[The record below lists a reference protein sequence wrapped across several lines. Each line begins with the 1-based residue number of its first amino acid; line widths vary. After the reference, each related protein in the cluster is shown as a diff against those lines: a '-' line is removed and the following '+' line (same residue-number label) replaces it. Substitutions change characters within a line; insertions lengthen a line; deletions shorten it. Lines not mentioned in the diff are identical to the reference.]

1 MSGQGKKM
9 VLSRTQIEK
18 RVRELAQEISD
29 RYQGRDLV
37 LIGVLNGAFIFLSD
51 LAREITLPVQVDFV
65 RLASYGTQSESAGRI
80 RLTKDVELSL
90 KDKHALIVEDIVDT
104 GLSLKFLKEH
114 LAAHRPASLGVCVL
128 VNKKERQ
135 QTAVDMDYVG
145 FEVAEGFLVGYGLD
159 FNEQYRCLRDI
170 YHLDLN

>member
-1 MSGQGKKM
+1 
-9 VLSRTQIEK
+9 
-18 RVRELAQEISD
+18 
-29 RYQGRDLV
+29 
-37 LIGVLNGAFIFLSD
+37 
-51 LAREITLPVQVDFV
+51 VDFV
-65 RLASYGTQSESAGRI
+65 RLASYGTRSESAGRV

-114 LAAHRPASLGVCVL
+114 LATHRPASIRVCVL

>member
-1 MSGQGKKM
+1 M
-9 VLSRTQIEK
+9 VLSRAQIEK
-18 RVRELAQEISD
+18 RVRELAQEITEQY
-29 RYQGRDLV
+29 RGRDLV

-51 LAREITLPVQVDFV
+51 LAREISLPVQVDFV
-65 RLASYGTQSESAGRI
+65 RLASYGSQSQSAGRV

-114 LAAHRPASLGVCVL
+114 LAALQPASIGICVL

-135 QTAVDMDYVG
+135 KAAVDMDYVG